1 MANSEIILSSNTH
14 PGDSTVETVT
24 GSKFKGDGFY
34 GRSDGL
40 HTVQYSLNG
49 FQGTIII
56 EATLASDPQEED
68 WFIVYSQNYELSGSL
83 PGNSQQNESH
93 IENFTGNYVWI
104 RARLEDWSDGTV
116 NFIKLNH

>member
-1 MANSEIILSSNTH
+1 MTNSETILSSSTH
-14 PGDSTVETVT
+14 VGDSSAQTLVGE
-24 GSKFKGDGFY
+24 KFTGDGYY

-49 FQGTIII
+49 FRGTIII

-68 WFIVYSQNYELSGSL
+68 WFIVYSQNHELSGSL
-83 PGNSQQNESH
+83 PGNSQQKESR

-104 RARLEDWSDGTV
+104 RARLEAWSDGTV

>member
-1 MANSEIILSSNTH
+1 MTNSETILPSSTH
-14 PGDSTVETVT
+14 VGDSSAQTLVSE
-24 GSKFKGDGFY
+24 KFTGDGYY

-49 FQGTIII
+49 FRGTIII

-68 WFIVYSQNYELSGSL
+68 WFIVYSQNHELSGSL
-83 PGNSQQNESH
+83 PGNNQQKESH